1 MTVFSSLLCSLY
13 NECVSRCRRVRL
25 AVGLSPSVHV
35 STIPTHPALLEI
47 FIHQQQ
53 RSTEKKGK

>member
-13 NECVSRCRRVRL
+13 NECVSRCCRVRL

-35 STIPTHPALLEI
+35 TIPTHPALLEI